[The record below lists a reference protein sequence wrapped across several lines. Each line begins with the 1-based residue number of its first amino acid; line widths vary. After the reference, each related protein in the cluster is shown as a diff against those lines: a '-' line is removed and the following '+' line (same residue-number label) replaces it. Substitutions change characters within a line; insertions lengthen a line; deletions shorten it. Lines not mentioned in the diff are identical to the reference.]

1 MFRYMNLF
9 ARSIGLS
16 MLDIGLILGL
26 NTILSLPANPL
37 AGKHVGIFFTF
48 PVLTLIILAFFCRIY

>member
-1 MFRYMNLF
+1 MNLF

-37 AGKHVGIFFTF
+37 AGKHIGIFCISCLNIDNFS
-48 PVLTLIILAFFCRIY
+48 FFL